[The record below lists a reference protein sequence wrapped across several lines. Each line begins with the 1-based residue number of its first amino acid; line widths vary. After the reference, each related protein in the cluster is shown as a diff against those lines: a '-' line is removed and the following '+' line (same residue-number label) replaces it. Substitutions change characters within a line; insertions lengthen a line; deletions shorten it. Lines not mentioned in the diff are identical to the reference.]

1 MSGSPTVVPAP
12 LLVGEGL
19 PAFEAIT
26 PAQVEAHIPE
36 LLSLLNAELDS
47 LEALLLQAL
56 AAGRLLDW
64 AEVMDPL
71 QRLGEQLRW
80 SWGVVGHLNGVC
92 NSPELRLAHASQ
104 QAAVVQFGNRAG
116 QSQILYRALQTLER
130 QHQAASPGAPGWRDG
145 TQQRILAAELRDM
158 QLRGVGLE
166 GEVQAAF
173 NQASQELADL
183 STRFSTQVLDATN
196 GWTLT
201 LEDPAQTEGLPTS
214 LKDQLAQAAR
224 SADLLAADG
233 SQPSSETGPWLLGLD
248 MPRYAPVLKYS
259 RNRAL
264 REQLYRAQVS
274 RASGQGEAGDDRATN
289 NTPSTNTPNSNHQD
303 KNDGTPAGALNNW
316 PLIER
321 ILTLRGEQAGR
332 LGFANWAEVSLAA
345 KMADSV
351 ASVEGLLEE
360 LRAAAF
366 PVAQAELE
374 QLRQCAARHGAP
386 EASDLQ
392 PWDVSFWAELLR
404 QESFSLDSEA
414 LRPYFPLPAVLEGLF
429 ALCGRLFGIRIE
441 AADGQAP
448 IWHPDVRFFRV
459 LEASGGAASAADQGA
474 QPGAPQAPS
483 AGTGQPIAAFY
494 LDPYSRPG
502 SKRGGAWMDE
512 CLVRSLAPDGTPVLP
527 VAYLICNQSP
537 PVGDTPSLMTFE
549 EVETLF
555 HEFGH
560 GLQHMLTTVDRPQ
573 AAGIN
578 NVEWD
583 AVELPSQFMENWCYD
598 RATLLGMAR
607 HWQSGEPLPEAEF
620 AKLQAART
628 FMGGSA
634 TLRQVHLALTDLRLH
649 SEWSPDCG
657 ESPEQLRRRI
667 ATTTTVLAPI
677 DTDAFLCSFGHIF
690 AGGYAAGYY
699 AYKWAEVLSA
709 DAFSAFEEGGLDNE
723 SQIQT
728 TGRRFRETVLSLGGS
743 RSPAEVFEAFRG
755 RQPSTEALIRH
766 SGLVAA

>member
-47 LEALLLQAL
+47 LEALLLQSL
-56 AAGRLLDW
+56 AAVRLLDW

-104 QAAVVQFGNRAG
+104 QAAVVQFGSRAG

-130 QHQAASPGAPGWRDG
+130 QHQAASPGAPGWLDG

-183 STRFSTQVLDATN
+183 STRFSNQVLDATN

-233 SQPSSETGPWLLGLD
+233 SQPSSESGPWLLGLD

-321 ILTLRGEQAGR
+321 ILTLRGDQAGR
-332 LGFANWAEVSLAA
+332 LGFANWAEASLAA

-386 EASDLQ
+386 EANDLQ

-709 DAFSAFEEGGLDNE
+709 DAFSAFEEGGLENE

>member
-1 MSGSPTVVPAP
+1 MSGSPQVVPAP

-19 PAFEAIT
+19 PAFGAIT
-26 PAQVEAHIPE
+26 ASQVEEHIPE
-36 LLSLLNAELDS
+36 LLSLLNGELDA
-47 LEALLLQAL
+47 LEALLSQAL
-56 AAGRLLDW
+56 AAGRRLDW

-104 QAAVVQFGNRAG
+104 QAAVVEFGNRAG
-116 QSQILYRALQTLER
+116 QSQAIFRALQTLER
-130 QHQAASPGAPGWRDG
+130 QHQAADPGATGRLDG

-173 NQASQELADL
+173 NQSSQELAEL
-183 STRFSTQVLDATN
+183 STRFSNQVLDATN

-214 LKDQLAQAAR
+214 LTDQLAQAAR
-224 SADLLAADG
+224 AAKLKAADG
-233 SQPSSETGPWLLGLD
+233 AEPSSEGGPWLLGLD
-248 MPRYAPVLKYS
+248 MPRYAPFLKYS
-259 RNRAL
+259 RNRSL
-264 REQLYRAQVS
+264 REQLYRAHVS
-274 RASGQGEAGDDRATN
+274 RASGQGEAADAR
-289 NTPSTNTPNSNHQD
+289 STTSSDSSRHEAP
-303 KNDGTPAGALNNW
+303 KAGPLNNW

-321 ILTLRGEQAGR
+321 ILTLRGDQARR

-351 ASVEGLLEE
+351 TSVEALLEE

-366 PVAQAELE
+366 PMAEAELE

-392 PWDVSFWAELLR
+392 PWDVAFWAEVLR

-459 LEASGGAASAADQGA
+459 LEGSAGAASAADQGA
-474 QPGAPQAPS
+474 APDKPTGSPAGA
-483 AGTGQPIAAFY
+483 GQPLAAFY
-494 LDPYSRPG
+494 LDPFSRPG

-512 CLVRSLAPDGTPVLP
+512 CLVRSLGTDGTPVLP

-607 HWQSGEPLPEAEF
+607 HWQSGAPLPEAEF

-649 SEWSPDCG
+649 SEWSPDGG
-657 ESPEQLRRRI
+657 ETPEQLRRRI
-667 ATTTTVLAPI
+667 ATSTTVLAPI
-677 DTDAFLCSFGHIF
+677 DADAFLCSFGHIF

-709 DAFSAFEEGGLDNE
+709 DAFSAFEEGGLENE
-723 SQIQT
+723 TQIQAA
-728 TGRRFRETVLSLGGS
+728 GRRFRDTVLSLGGS

-755 RQPSTEALIRH
+755 RKPSTEALIRH